1 MKKALLVS
9 TLFLALSCSMIP
21 YAQAA
26 PSTKGKKTAK
36 SAAIGKKKAKAPA
49 ITEAKA
55 KALLARKGITPDKYE
70 AAFLSAVT
78 SPKEYTNFVL
88 LLAAGVDA
96 HKARKWEDLP
106 ALAGEYYLSDAAKEQ
121 LRQEFPPLTVALL
134 LGNERAARKLI
145 SLPGTNKKSWAPLE
159 QAILKG
165 NAGQIKKL
173 LNSGADPYARGIC
186 GTFPVCLAAI
196 MGKESCIKEIYSHE
210 KNGEKA
216 NATDPGTL
224 RSRLEYKALSMGK
237 EKASDNT
244 LTESINEGSVAEF
257 RIALFSTD
265 REWNTPENYPLWRS
279 FFNDLSA
286 TRLSSYAGKTRMQ
299 IFLKEVKPDLPEAY
313 TAVINNDMATLEKSL
328 KTADKKAL
336 DGIPHVMAP
345 LLGYAIATHHND
357 CLKILL
363 DAGLSPDVIT
373 NGIFNGIRENML
385 MIAYGHENMKAFNM
399 LVEKGANVSAR
410 ADHGNTIINDL
421 FREKDKKTLD
431 YVMSQPSFKEEAV
444 HPLMLALI
452 KEDYPKIEELMSA
465 SSLEPE
471 LYAWDWRAY
480 FDWVVARKDARA
492 LGLIYHSRLSDTSK
506 CSEETLDEIKKLSE
520 APAFLATKKESTAAS
535 IDPDTTNPDE
545 AVILLEDAAARNSV
559 ADIRK
564 YLAIAGVNANG
575 RSGHP
580 SPLMRAAEKNATESI
595 KHLLSIPGIDINAQ
609 AWHGEVVFTALD
621 FAIQNKHTEAA
632 ELLRKAGAKTK
643 AEM

>member
-9 TLFLALSCSMIP
+9 TLFLALSCSMVP

-26 PSTKGKKTAK
+26 PSTKGKKKAK
-36 SAAIGKKKAKAPA
+36 SAATGKKKAKAPA

-55 KALLARKGITPDKYE
+55 KALLARKGITPDQYE
-70 AAFLSAVT
+70 AAFQSAVT

-96 HKARKWEDLP
+96 HKARKWENLP

-121 LRQEFPPLTVALL
+121 LKQEFPPLSVALL
-134 LGNERAARKLI
+134 LGNERAARKLMT
-145 SLPGTNKKSWAPLE
+145 LPGTNKKNWTPLE

-165 NAGQIKKL
+165 NAAQIKKL
-173 LNSGADPYARGIC
+173 LNSGADPYARGNC

-244 LTESINEGSVAEF
+244 LSLSIYEGSAAEF
-257 RIALFSTD
+257 RIALFSSYQ
-265 REWNTPENYPLWRS
+265 EWDKPAEHPLWKS
-279 FFNDLSA
+279 IFNTLSDNA
-286 TRLSSYAGKTRMQ
+286 LYLYSEKTKMQ
-299 IFLKEVKPDLPEAY
+299 TFLKEVRTELPEPY
-313 TAVINNDMATLEKSL
+313 YAVISNDVAALEETI
-328 KTADKKAL
+328 KTADKTAL
-336 DGIPHVMAP
+336 DGVLREIAP
-345 LLGYAIATHHND
+345 LLCYAITLHHND

-363 DAGLSPDVIT
+363 NAGLSPDVIT
-373 NGIFNGIRENML
+373 AGIFNGISENML
-385 MIAYGHENMKAFNM
+385 MIAYRYKNMKAFNM
-399 LVEKGANVSAR
+399 LVERGADVSAP
-410 ADHGNTIINDL
+410 ADHGKTIINDL
-421 FREKDKKTLD
+421 FEEKDKKTLD
-431 YVMSQPSFKEEAV
+431 YVMSQPSFKEEKV
-444 HPLMLALI
+444 HPLMMALI

-465 SSLEPE
+465 SALEPK

-492 LGLIYHSRLSDTSK
+492 LGLIYHSSLSDTK
-506 CSEETLDEIKKLSE
+506 QCSPELLDEIKKLSE
-520 APAFLATKKESTAAS
+520 DPAFLSSKKELTAAS
-535 IDPDTTNPDE
+535 ISPDTTNPDE

-564 YLAIAGVNANG
+564 YLAIAGVDANG